1 MRALPL
7 RRSVSP
13 VALLSLSLLAC
24 ADPKPS
30 RVVAVVDAEDLVRES
45 TREVVV
51 SVWGGESNPPGEDGI
66 PLEETFVMRRADGD
80 AGFEW
85 PLRILLRPRDGRDRT
100 YRIRVRAYDSAIGSG
115 TRPPESFVAE
125 TRAVNRYARGEIR
138 ELRML
143 LIDECIGQ
151 MCEENQRCVA
161 RGVCEGLVE
170 DPLEPPMDAGVPSDA
185 ATPECE
191 RNVDC
196 DDENVCTDDSC
207 VDGACVNVNN
217 TATCSDGDACT
228 SEDTCSGGV
237 CVGGADPCAASGL
250 TCEDGVC
257 TGCTSTCPDV
267 LGEWSA
273 CEFADDCAI
282 MGTQTRTVTETVC
295 TASECVPS
303 GEATVQTQSCTRTST
318 DGASCGEDVLG
329 EVCVPSGP
337 SCGSQSGT
345 RSVTHRVCVAAS
357 CMDVAGTA
365 RSCSVT
371 VPCGDAGVDAGP
383 RDAGRD
389 TSVVVDDAGGPCPC
403 MLPECEGRSCANG
416 GSCGMQQCEG
426 GETDCSNGT
435 DDDLDALTDCDDP
448 DCSCADAGAPMA
460 PRLLITEYAEGSS
473 FNKALELT
481 NLGTAAVSL
490 MGCEIRLY
498 GNGSTVAGNTLALTG
513 ILAPRASVVYCHPSH
528 ATGVSCAAT
537 SLAINFSGDDALE
550 VACLGVTVDTFG
562 RIGERPS
569 PAWVGG
575 GLSSQDRTLRRK
587 CSITMGD
594 LNGFDPFDPSVE
606 WDGFPL
612 DTFGDLG
619 TYSCPPVVGADAGV
633 MMDFPGM

>member
-13 VALLSLSLLAC
+13 VTLLSLALLAC

-30 RVVAVVDAEDLVRES
+30 RVIAIVDAEDLVRES

-66 PLEETFVMRRADGD
+66 PLEETFVMRRDGSD

-196 DDENVCTDDSC
+196 DDENACTDDSC
-207 VDGACVNVNN
+207 VDGGCVNVNN
-217 TATCSDGDACT
+217 TVTCSDGDACT

-250 TCEDGVC
+250 TCEDGSCV
-257 TGCTSTCPDV
+257 GCTDTCPDV
-267 LGEWSA
+267 LGEWSE
-273 CEFADDCAI
+273 CEFGGECATS
-282 MGTQTRTVTETVC
+282 GTQGRRVTPAVCMAGTCVATGDSETETRSCMRESTDGRSCGDVEETVGPCVPFGSGCGTQSGERTVTST
-295 TASECVPS
+295 TP
-303 GEATVQTQSCTRTST
+303 SCTS
-318 DGASCGEDVLG
+318 GACFGAPVMRME
-329 EVCVPSGP
+329 
-337 SCGSQSGT
+337 
-345 RSVTHRVCVAAS
+345 
-357 CMDVAGTA
+357 
-365 RSCSVT
+365 SCSVT
-371 VPCGDAGVDAGP
+371 VPCGDAGVDAGRDAGP

-403 MLPECEGRSCANG
+403 MLPECEGRSCSNG

-426 GETDCSNGT
+426 GETDCSNGS
-435 DDDLDALTDCDDP
+435 DDDLDTLIDCDDP
-448 DCSCADAGAPMA
+448 DCSCADAGGP
-460 PRLLITEYAEGSS
+460 
-473 FNKALELT
+473 
-481 NLGTAAVSL
+481 
-490 MGCEIRLY
+490 EI
-498 GNGSTVAGNTLALTG
+498 
-513 ILAPRASVVYCHPSH
+513 C
-528 ATGVSCAAT
+528 
-537 SLAINFSGDDALE
+537 D
-550 VACLGVTVDTFG
+550 
-562 RIGERPS
+562 
-569 PAWVGG
+569 
-575 GLSSQDRTLRRK
+575 
-587 CSITMGD
+587 
-594 LNGFDPFDPSVE
+594 NGFDD
-606 WDGFPL
+606 DGDSL
-612 DTFGDLG
+612 VDCADSECVGRSCSGCGFGTCTCVG
-619 TYSCPPVVGADAGV
+619 TTCSGVASPDAGV
-633 MMDFPGM
+633 M

>member
-1 MRALPL
+1 MRVPTV
-7 RRSVSP
+7 RSVSLSTFL
-13 VALLSLSLLAC
+13 VSLSLAC

-30 RVVAVVDAEDLVRES
+30 RVIAIVDAEDLVRES

-66 PLEETFVMRRADGD
+66 PLEETFVMRRDGSD

-228 SEDTCSGGV
+228 SEDTCSGGA

-250 TCEDGVC
+250 TCEDGSCV
-257 TGCTSTCPDV
+257 GCTDTCPDV
-267 LGEWSA
+267 LGEWSE
-273 CEFADDCAI
+273 CEFGGECATS
-282 MGTQTRTVTETVC
+282 GTQGRRVTPAVCMAGTCVATGDSETEMRSCMRESTDGRSCGDVEETVGPCVPFGSGCGTQSGERTVTST
-295 TASECVPS
+295 TP
-303 GEATVQTQSCTRTST
+303 SCTSGACFGAPVMRT
-318 DGASCGEDVLG
+318 E
-329 EVCVPSGP
+329 
-337 SCGSQSGT
+337 
-345 RSVTHRVCVAAS
+345 
-357 CMDVAGTA
+357 
-365 RSCSVT
+365 SCSVT
-371 VPCGDAGVDAGP
+371 VPCGDAGVDAGRDAGP

-403 MLPECEGRSCANG
+403 MLPECEGRSCSNG

-435 DDDLDALTDCDDP
+435 DDDLDTLTDCADP
-448 DCSCADAGAPMA
+448 DCSCADAGGP
-460 PRLLITEYAEGSS
+460 
-473 FNKALELT
+473 
-481 NLGTAAVSL
+481 
-490 MGCEIRLY
+490 EI
-498 GNGSTVAGNTLALTG
+498 
-513 ILAPRASVVYCHPSH
+513 C
-528 ATGVSCAAT
+528 
-537 SLAINFSGDDALE
+537 D
-550 VACLGVTVDTFG
+550 
-562 RIGERPS
+562 
-569 PAWVGG
+569 
-575 GLSSQDRTLRRK
+575 
-587 CSITMGD
+587 
-594 LNGFDPFDPSVE
+594 NGFDD
-606 WDGFPL
+606 DGDSL
-612 DTFGDLG
+612 VDCADSECVGRSCSGCGFGTCTCVG
-619 TYSCPPVVGADAGV
+619 TTCSGVASPDAAV
-633 MMDFPGM
+633 M

>member
-7 RRSVSP
+7 RRSFSLSTFLV
-13 VALLSLSLLAC
+13 SLSLLAC

-30 RVVAVVDAEDLVRES
+30 RVIAIVDAEDLVQES

-66 PLEETFVMRRADGD
+66 PLEETFVMRRDGSD

-115 TRPPESFVAE
+115 ARPPESFVAE

-151 MCEENQRCVA
+151 MCEENQRCIA
-161 RGVCEGLVE
+161 RDRCEELFE
-170 DPLEPPMDAGVPSDA
+170 DPLTPPMDAGVPTDDA
-185 ATPECE
+185 AMPECE

-196 DDENVCTDDSC
+196 DDENACTDDSC
-207 VDGACVNVNN
+207 VAGACVNANN

-250 TCEDGVC
+250 TCEAGIC

-267 LGEWSA
+267 LGEWSGCA
-273 CEFADDCAI
+273 FADDCATT
-282 MGTQTRTVTETVC
+282 GTQTRTVTPSVC
-295 TASECVPS
+295 SASECVPS
-303 GEATVQTQSCTRTST
+303 GEPTVQTQSCTRTST
-318 DGASCGEDVLG
+318 DGATCGEDVLG
-329 EVCVPSGP
+329 EVCIPSGP

-357 CMDVAGTA
+357 CMDVEGTA

-371 VPCGDAGVDAGP
+371 VACTDAGTDSGVDAGPRDAGP

-403 MLPECEGRSCANG
+403 MLPECAGQPCMNG
-416 GSCGMQQCEG
+416 GFCGMQQCEG
-426 GETDCSNGT
+426 GETNCSNGD
-435 DDDLDALTDCDDP
+435 DDDLDTLTDCADP
-448 DCSCADAGAPMA
+448 DCSCADAGGPEICDNASDDD
-460 PRLLITEYAEGSS
+460 GD
-473 FNKALELT
+473 
-481 NLGTAAVSL
+481 SL
-490 MGCEIRLY
+490 
-498 GNGSTVAGNTLALTG
+498 VD
-513 ILAPRASVVYCHPSH
+513 
-528 ATGVSCAAT
+528 CAD
-537 SLAINFSGDDALE
+537 SD
-550 VACLGVTVDTFG
+550 CLGQMCSGCGFGSCVCLSTTCTGMVT
-562 RIGERPS
+562 
-569 PAWVGG
+569 
-575 GLSSQDRTLRRK
+575 
-587 CSITMGD
+587 
-594 LNGFDPFDPSVE
+594 
-606 WDGFPL
+606 
-612 DTFGDLG
+612 
-619 TYSCPPVVGADAGV
+619 ADAGLG
-633 MMDFPGM
+633 MDFPGM